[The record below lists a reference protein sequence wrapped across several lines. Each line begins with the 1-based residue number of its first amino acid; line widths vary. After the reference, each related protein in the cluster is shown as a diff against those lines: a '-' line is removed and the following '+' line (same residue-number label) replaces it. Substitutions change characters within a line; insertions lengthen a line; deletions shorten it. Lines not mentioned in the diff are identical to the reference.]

1 MSYFCGAAR
10 DGLGVKTPKPL
21 SKFLQNASRTRRQYA
36 PHEQSASMPLTA
48 KHRHGLDSAHA
59 KTRGPK
65 PPGTRRTDAARNMCF
80 GTCVRPVCA
89 CVRTRVHACS
99 GQARPLG
106 RLPCSPAWPGWSG
119 SSRGRPPALGR
130 LTPASTPAWSAVAS
144 ASSVHSTGSVGV
156 GEGEG
161 WKRSPAGVSDQF
173 SIVVP
178 VVARHGSAA
187 RAARRTAKHN
197 TRSGQWTGG
206 RHQRG
211 RMTGSAEHLQSR
223 SMRSSG
229 RR

>member
-1 MSYFCGAAR
+1 MPCGHDATV
-10 DGLGVKTPKPL
+10 DYTNN
-21 SKFLQNASRTRRQYA
+21 LQPCRSHPSTNTVWTRHMRRPEVQIRREPDVPTRRATGVLAREYA
-36 PHEQSASMPLTA
+36 PY
-48 KHRHGLDSAHA
+48 
-59 KTRGPK
+59 
-65 PPGTRRTDAARNMCF
+65 ARVQ
-80 GTCVRPVCA
+80 T
-89 CVRTRVHACS
+89 TVHACS
-99 GQARPLG
+99 RQARPLE